1 MTTNG
6 VGIAV
11 KRRGTTAWLDLAGT
25 KARSGCTRRVA
36 RGALVDGQKKQIEE
50 EEWHH

>member
-6 VGIAV
+6 VGTAV
-11 KRRGTTAWLDLAGT
+11 KRRGTVARLDPTGT

-36 RGALVDGQKKQIEE
+36 RGALVGGQKKQIEE
-50 EEWHH
+50 EEWHP